1 MRQKLAFESMKM
13 GNPSSTKGAAGNL
26 GKPPY
31 LEVGERSEP
40 TILLKDWCETE
51 RANNP
56 RQYITYIKIFINSR
70 IQPKCIN
77 HKDF

>member
-13 GNPSSTKGAAGNL
+13 GNPSSTKGAAGDL

-40 TILLKDWCETE
+40 TIFHKDWCEASSEPT
-51 RANNP
+51 
-56 RQYITYIKIFINSR
+56 IIFIDSTYINFS
-70 IQPKCIN
+70 
-77 HKDF
+77 